1 VSGAGA
7 VRRGAPAPA
16 LAAGFIGL
24 GIMGRP
30 MAGHLLR
37 AGLPLT
43 VFNRTRSKAEGLVA
57 EGARLAG
64 TPAEVARASDV
75 IIVMVSD
82 SPDVEAVVAGPGGVV
97 EGVRRGAVVVD
108 MGTVS
113 PETERRMAEALRARG
128 ADYVD
133 APVSGGD
140 VGARNATLA
149 IMAGGN
155 AAALDRARPV
165 LERLGKSITHCGAV
179 GSGQL
184 AKLCNQILVGVTCL
198 AVSEAIS
205 LARRGGLDPAVMIKA
220 VENGAAASWQLSNLG
235 PKIVADDVAPGFMVD
250 LIVKDLKILQ
260 QTAKAA
266 GAVLPATDLAKRL
279 FESAQAHGE
288 GSQGTQVLGRV
299 VARLSEES
307 R

>member
-1 VSGAGA
+1 MIS
-7 VRRGAPAPA
+7 
-16 LAAGFIGL
+16 AGFVGL

-37 AGLPLT
+37 AGFPLT
-43 VFNRTRSKAEGLVA
+43 VFNRTRARAEAFAA
-57 EGARLAG
+57 EGARLAES
-64 TPAEVARASDV
+64 PAEVARASEV
-75 IIVMVSD
+75 VIVMVSD

-113 PETERRMAEALRARG
+113 PETERRMAELLRAKG

-140 VGARNATLA
+140 VGAKNATLA

-155 AAALDRARPV
+155 AAALEKALPV
-165 LERLGKSITHCGAV
+165 LERLGKSITHCGPV

-184 AKLCNQILVGVTCL
+184 TKLCNQILVGVTCL

-205 LARRGGLDPAVMIKA
+205 LARRGGLDPAIMIKA

-235 PKIVADDVAPGFMVD
+235 PKIVSDDVAPGFMVD
-250 LIVKDLKILQ
+250 LIVKDLNILER
-260 QTAKAA
+260 TAKAA
-266 GAVLPATDLAKRL
+266 GAVLPATDLVKRL

-288 GSQGTQVLGRV
+288 GRAGTQVLGRV
-299 VARLSEES
+299 VARLSEKPGRRS
-307 R
+307 

>member
-1 VSGAGA
+1 VS
-7 VRRGAPAPA
+7 PP
-16 LAAGFIGL
+16 AAGFIGL

-37 AGLPLT
+37 AGFPLT
-43 VFNRTRSKAEGLVA
+43 VYNRTRAKAEALAA

-64 TPAEVARASDV
+64 TPADVARAADV
-75 IIVMVSD
+75 IVVMVSD
-82 SPDVEAVVAGPGGVV
+82 SPDVEAVVAGADGVAA
-97 EGVRRGAVVVD
+97 GVRRGAVVVD

-113 PETERRMAEALRARG
+113 PETERRMAGLLRARG

-133 APVSGGD
+133 GPVSGGD

-155 AAALDRARPV
+155 AAALEKARPV
-165 LERLGKSITHCGAV
+165 LEKLGKSITHCGEV

-184 AKLCNQILVGVTCL
+184 AKLCNQILVGVGCL
-198 AVSEAIS
+198 AVSEAVA
-205 LARRGGLDPAVMIKA
+205 LARRGGLDPLTMIKA

-235 PKIVADDVAPGFMVD
+235 PKMVADDVAPGFMVD
-250 LIVKDLKILQ
+250 LIVKDLRILER
-260 QTAKAA
+260 TAKAA
-266 GAVLPATDLAKRL
+266 GAVLPATELVKRL
-279 FESAQAHGE
+279 FEAAQAHGE

>member
-1 VSGAGA
+1 MSSAA
-7 VRRGAPAPA
+7 SSRP
-16 LAAGFIGL
+16 AAGFIGL

-37 AGLPLT
+37 AGFPLT
-43 VFNRTRSKAEGLVA
+43 VFNRTRSKAEALAA
-57 EGARLAG
+57 EGAHLAE
-64 TPAEVARASDV
+64 TPADVARASDV
-75 IIVMVSD
+75 MIVMVSD
-82 SPDVEAVVAGPGGVV
+82 SPDVEAVVAGPNGVV

-140 VGARNATLA
+140 VGAKNATLA

-155 AAALDRARPV
+155 AAALEKARPL
-165 LERLGKSITHCGAV
+165 LEKLGKSITHCGPV

-198 AVSEAIS
+198 AVSEAVA
-205 LARRGGLDPAVMIKA
+205 LARRGGLDPTTMIKA

-250 LIVKDLKILQ
+250 LIVKDLKILER
-260 QTAKAA
+260 TAKTA
-266 GAVLPATDLAKRL
+266 GAVLPATDLVKRL
-279 FESAQAHGE
+279 FESAQAQGE
-288 GSQGTQVLGRV
+288 GSAGTQVLGRV
-299 VARLSEES
+299 VARLSESEKN
-307 R
+307 